1 MQISY
6 VGPFDEVEVP
16 GHGVVKRNA
25 SISVPSDVAGHAPVG
40 DPESEDFDPGV
51 GLLAQTS
58 NWVPAKTAKPSKE
71 DEVSS

>member
-16 GHGVVKRNA
+16 GVGVVKRGESVSVA
-25 SISVPSDVAGHAPVG
+25 SELAGRVPSD
-40 DPESEDFDPGV
+40 EDLGA
-51 GLLAQTS
+51 GLLAQPS
-58 NWVPAKTAKPSKE
+58 NWAPAKAAPAKKN